1 MKKVLFGTALC
12 ILAFNYSYSQQTDNK
27 STIWIGLF
35 GGVNFNQHTANFQGL
50 PGVPS
55 CCPQYENGS
64 GSGMAIGALLEL
76 PLFADVTLAIRP
88 NFSSYN
94 AELTS
99 KEYNPIRLADQ
110 TIGQAE
116 FNHVLASNFSSL
128 SVDGL
133 LQYKVLNRL
142 GVMGGIRLGILSTG
156 TFAQSEKI
164 ISNNGTFKN
173 GKTIQNEF
181 SGEIPDKASLNA
193 GMTLGLTYD
202 LSLNT
207 QQTLKLVPEALF
219 SYGFTPLVSNLS
231 WHNHYFRIGVAI
243 KYSPFETVKPVAI
256 PEEKKTEQVIEPVI
270 AENTKPAPAEVSAT
284 IYTNDN
290 TPALEQKLIVRE
302 LLSKQVVPMLP
313 MIFFDQKSS
322 QIPPRYVQLSKNES
336 EKFSEKELQDSEGL
350 AVYYQTLNVI
360 GSRMKKNPTFTIK
373 VIGTNSDIGDE
384 KGNISLSQARVN
396 SVKKYLSEVW
406 SINESRITSET
417 RNLPSKFSN
426 IESEEGRQENS
437 RLEFVSSNPSLLAP
451 IIVYDTAR
459 VITYNRMDI
468 ELTGG
473 LPTVVGRWGFNAKGK
488 DNSKY
493 VIYDNYGTP
502 VTRQFSW
509 DIDNATV
516 LQFLRTQ
523 KSIAVNAFVESESG
537 DKVDVTTGSI
547 PVDYKVLELG
557 KDSSVGVKTFN
568 VIMFDVDKY
577 ELNEENKRYLQQLIP
592 EVTSSSR
599 LTITGYTDRTGDAAY
614 NQTLS
619 LNRARSVAREI
630 GSPNVTIKGVGESRP
645 LFDNNLPE
653 GRFYNRTVEV
663 IIEE

>member
-1 MKKVLFGTALC
+1 MKKIIIVSTFFFFAYC
-12 ILAFNYSYSQQTDNK
+12 NVYAQQSDNK
-27 STIWIGLF
+27 SSMWIGLF
-35 GGVNFNQHTANFQGL
+35 GGVNFNQHTADFQGL
-50 PGVPS
+50 PGIPS

-64 GSGMAIGALLEL
+64 GSGFAVGALIEL
-76 PLFADVTLAIRP
+76 PLFTDVSLAIRP

-99 KEYNPIRLADQ
+99 KEFNPIRLADQ

-116 FNHVLASNFSSL
+116 FNHVLVSNFSAL

-142 GVMGGIRLGILSTG
+142 GLVGGVRVGILSSG
-156 TFAQSEKI
+156 TFTQSEKI
-164 ISNNGTFKN
+164 TSNNGTFKN

-181 SGEIPDKASLNA
+181 TGDIPDRATLNA
-193 GMTLGLTYD
+193 GFTLGLMYD
-202 LSLNT
+202 LSLNSR
-207 QQTLKLVPEALF
+207 QTLKLVPEALF
-219 SYGFTPLVSNLS
+219 SYGITPLVSNLS
-231 WHNHYFRIGVAI
+231 WNNHYFRVGVSL
-243 KYSPFETVKPVAI
+243 KYSPFETVKPVI
-256 PEEKKTEQVIEPVI
+256 VPEEKMQEKPTEPVL
-270 AENTKPAPAEVSAT
+270 AEKPKIAPAEVAAT

-290 TPALEQKLIVRE
+290 KPATEQKLIVRE

-322 QIPPRYVQLSKNES
+322 QIPQRYIQITKNETD
-336 EKFSEKELQDSEGL
+336 KFSEKQLRESEGL
-350 AVYYQTLNVI
+350 AAYYQTLNVI
-360 GSRMKKNPTFTIK
+360 GSRMKNNAKFTIK
-373 VIGTNSDIGDE
+373 IIGSNSDAGEE

-417 RNLPSKFSN
+417 RNLPAKFSN

-437 RLEFVSSNPSLLAP
+437 RLEFVSSNPALLAP
-451 IIVYDTAR
+451 IIVFDTAR
-459 VITYNRMDI
+459 AITYNRMDI

-473 LPTVVGRWGFNAKGK
+473 LPAVVGRWGFNAKGK

-509 DIDNATV
+509 DIDNSSV
-516 LQFLRTQ
+516 LEFLRTQ
-523 KSIAVNAFVESESG
+523 NSIAVNAFVESESG
-537 DKVDVTTGSI
+537 DKVDVTTASI

-557 KDSSVGVKTFN
+557 KDSSVAVKTFN

-577 ELNEENKRYLQQLIP
+577 ELNEENKNYLQQLIP
-592 EVTSSSR
+592 EVTATSR

-630 GSPNVTIKGVGESRP
+630 GSPNVIIKGVGESRP
-645 LFDNNLPE
+645 LYDNNLPE